1 MDGGTRTDGGL
12 MTTLVCLGLGYC
24 ARHYVSEF
32 GARFHRVVGT
42 TRNADRTTA
51 LARDCLG
58 GRQVEML
65 PFDGTSSSRELR
77 AAILAADAL
86 LVSAAPADGRDPVL
100 AALEQELAQAPRL
113 KSVVYLSSLGVYG
126 NSDGAWIDETAPA
139 VPARARRGGSR
150 INAELAWQALG
161 TRRKLP
167 VAIFRL
173 GGIYGP
179 GRNGMV
185 RLLRGTAQRIAKS
198 GHVSNRIHVYDI
210 AQAIDAAFARCAA
223 GVFNVVDDEPAS
235 PSDQIAFAADLI
247 GIEPPPEIP
256 YEAAGKSVSAM
267 ALSFYDG
274 CIRAR
279 NDKLKALL
287 GVELRYPTYRD
298 GLRALHAAGDHLGT
312 ANPVENEPSPVSSTT
327 GVK

>member
-1 MDGGTRTDGGL
+1 MDGGAGVGGGL
-12 MTTLVCLGLGYC
+12 MITLVCLGLGYC

-32 GARFHRVVGT
+32 GLRFDRVVGT
-42 TRNADRTTA
+42 ARSAEHAAA
-51 LARDCLG
+51 LAREPLG
-58 GRQVEML
+58 GRPVEML
-65 PFDGTSSSRELR
+65 PFDGTSSSRELQ

-100 AALEQELAQAPRL
+100 RALEPELIQAPRL
-113 KSVVYLSSLGVYG
+113 KSVIYLSSLGVYG
-126 NSDGAWIDETAPA
+126 DSEGAWIDETAPA
-139 VPARARRGGSR
+139 IAALARRGGSR

-198 GHVSNRIHVYDI
+198 GHVSNRIHVHDI

-235 PSDQIAFAADLI
+235 PSDQIAFAADLV

-279 NDKLKALL
+279 NDKLKAVL

-312 ANPVENEPSPVSSTT
+312 AHPVENEPSPVSSTT

>member
-1 MDGGTRTDGGL
+1 MDGGARAGGGL
-12 MTTLVCLGLGYC
+12 MITLVCLGLGYC
-24 ARHYVSEF
+24 ARYYVSEF
-32 GARFHRVVGT
+32 GLRFDRVVGT
-42 TRNADRTTA
+42 ARSAERAAA
-51 LARDCLG
+51 LARERLG
-58 GRQVEML
+58 GRPVEML
-65 PFDGTSSSRELR
+65 PFDGTSSSRELQ

-100 AALEQELAQAPRL
+100 AALDQELAQAPRL

-126 NSDGAWIDETAPA
+126 DSDGAWIDETAPA
-139 VPARARRGGSR
+139 IPALARRGGSR

-247 GIEPPPEIP
+247 GINPPPEIP
-256 YEAAGKSVSAM
+256 YEAAGKSASAM

-287 GVELRYPTYRD
+287 GVELRYPTYRN
-298 GLRALHAAGDHLGT
+298 GLRALHAAGDHLGV
-312 ANPVENEPSPVSSTT
+312 ASPVENEPSAVSSTT